1 MYVSAQLKSLK
12 IEGFLTMNKSKI
24 STNVFTTEYTQAE
37 EQLIADI
44 TTSAIEAIRLHK
56 KQAIKELSGLQ
67 IEKLDNE
74 CHQLQNLL
82 YKCALRKQL
91 QV

>member
-1 MYVSAQLKSLK
+1 
-12 IEGFLTMNKSKI
+12 MNNSKVL
-24 STNVFTTEYTQAE
+24 TNVFSCEYTQEE

-56 KQAIKELSGLQ
+56 KQATKELSELQ

-74 CHQLQNLL
+74 CHLLQNLL